1 MRNIYLI
8 IALFWIPYVFYCVLP
23 SVYTG
28 LALLVLA
35 LAYFGMSKLLKNL
48 KYRLMAVMTL
58 LITVFYLMVF
68 GITNPEV
75 TYKVISFLAAGIVLI
90 ITSAAFSR
98 IKAKAKNEPKLKT

>member
-1 MRNIYLI
+1 
-8 IALFWIPYVFYCVLP
+8 
-23 SVYTG
+23 
-28 LALLVLA
+28 
-35 LAYFGMSKLLKNL
+35 
-48 KYRLMAVMTL
+48 MAVMTL

-68 GITNPEV
+68 GI